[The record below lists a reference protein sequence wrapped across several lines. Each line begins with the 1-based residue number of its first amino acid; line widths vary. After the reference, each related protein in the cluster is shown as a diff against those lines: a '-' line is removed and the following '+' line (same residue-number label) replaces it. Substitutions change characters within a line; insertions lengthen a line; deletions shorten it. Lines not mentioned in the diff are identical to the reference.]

1 MLNFNQLAAEFGGI
15 NGKLVK
21 GKDGYEAKTVM
32 DMVETIQEN
41 TSTTIE
47 ALQSYNGQKG
57 FKSPM
62 ARKVRNGFSV
72 KVGYGSRNEK
82 LSDDF
87 VAVSFFEKDIAKA
100 IGYLRKVGLFI
111 ASGEAQEV
119 LEAKLQSFR
128 DRAELGKEARRAK
141 AKA

>member
-1 MLNFNQLAAEFGGI
+1 MGI
-15 NGKLVK
+15 
-21 GKDGYEAKTVM
+21 E
-32 DMVETIQEN
+32 
-41 TSTTIE
+41 
-47 ALQSYNGQKG
+47 
-57 FKSPM
+57 
-62 ARKVRNGFSV
+62 KVRNGIEV

-87 VAVSFFEKDIAKA
+87 EAVSFFEEDIAKA
-100 IGYLRKVGLFI
+100 VGYLRKVGSFI
-111 ASGEAQEV
+111 ASGEAKEV